1 MKKMIL
7 TLALMCGCG
16 LGTQAQLLFK
26 IIPCEKAGNDSS
38 KVSASYIIAS
48 NSMMNPLGIVSQING
63 LKNIMTE
70 TDQLYLEVNKTAYK
84 NSINEAK
91 KLDNNQKLLSLLTP
105 AQQAKLNAFLKKY
118 MEVDFKSPYIQKKYG
133 NITPA
138 ALLEELK
145 TLLFV
150 ASHMGE
156 YDPSHTFDEYFEA
169 QAKVNNET
177 IGALTSPD
185 DYINAKYKSD
195 LKEQT
200 KKLVTFL
207 ENETQ
212 ELSKLNKSVDAFHA
226 KDVNAAALATGATV
240 DKKTLN
246 SWTDGMIDAMAKKST
261 LFVIDAANLGGNEG
275 IIQLLHAKEYN
286 IESVDEK

>member
-1 MKKMIL
+1 MKKMFL
-7 TLALMCGCG
+7 TIALMCGCA

-26 IIPCEKAGNDSS
+26 ITPCEKADKDSS
-38 KVSASYIIAS
+38 KVSTSYIVAS
-48 NSMMNPLGIVSQING
+48 NSMMNPLGIVSQIYG
-63 LKNIMTE
+63 LKDILTE

-105 AQQAKLNAFLKKY
+105 AQQTKLNAFLKKY
-118 MEVDFKSPYIQKKYG
+118 MEVDFKSPYIKKKYG

-150 ASHMGE
+150 GSHMGE

-185 DYINAKYKSD
+185 DYINAKYKSN

-200 KKLVTFL
+200 KKLVEFL

-240 DKKTLN
+240 DSKTLN

-275 IIQLLHAKEYN
+275 IIQRLQAKGYN
-286 IESVDEK
+286 VEGIN

>member
-1 MKKMIL
+1 MKKMFL
-7 TLALMCGCG
+7 TIALMCGCA

-26 IIPCEKAGNDSS
+26 ITPCEKADKDSS
-38 KVSASYIIAS
+38 KVSTSYIVAS
-48 NSMMNPLGIVSQING
+48 NSMMNPLGIVSQIYG
-63 LKNIMTE
+63 LKDILTE

-150 ASHMGE
+150 GSHMGE

-195 LKEQT
+195 LKQQT
-200 KKLVTFL
+200 KKLVEFL

-240 DKKTLN
+240 DSKTLN

-275 IIQLLHAKEYN
+275 IIQRLQAKGYN
-286 IESVDEK
+286 IKSVDEK

>member
-1 MKKMIL
+1 
-7 TLALMCGCG
+7 
-16 LGTQAQLLFK
+16 
-26 IIPCEKAGNDSS
+26 
-38 KVSASYIIAS
+38 
-48 NSMMNPLGIVSQING
+48 
-63 LKNIMTE
+63 
-70 TDQLYLEVNKTAYK
+70 
-84 NSINEAK
+84 
-91 KLDNNQKLLSLLTP
+91 
-105 AQQAKLNAFLKKY
+105 
-118 MEVDFKSPYIQKKYG
+118 
-133 NITPA
+133 
-138 ALLEELK
+138 
-145 TLLFV
+145 
-150 ASHMGE
+150 MGE

-200 KKLVTFL
+200 KQLVEFL

-240 DKKTLN
+240 DSQTLN
-246 SWTDGMIDAMAKKST
+246 SWTEGMIDAMAKKST

-275 IIQLLHAKEYN
+275 IIQRLQARGYN
-286 IESVDEK
+286 VEGIN